1 MAILCF
7 IVPVDWS
14 AAPKDLAAYCSSL
27 SLSPL
32 DTSEDASELGGS
44 RLGLN
49 RHTTVDVAS
58 RVGMRGSPW
67 TPTGMSVLSSAPPE
81 RTIGLVSLRGGR
93 LTQLTSTIAQSSSRS
108 LSFTL
113 KRALF
118 RLSCGALS
126 RPMARLAC
134 VAAD

>member
-67 TPTGMSVLSSAPPE
+67 TPTGMSALSSAPPE
-81 RTIGLVSLRGGR
+81 RTIGLVR

-126 RPMARLAC
+126 KPMARLAC
-134 VAAD
+134 GAAE